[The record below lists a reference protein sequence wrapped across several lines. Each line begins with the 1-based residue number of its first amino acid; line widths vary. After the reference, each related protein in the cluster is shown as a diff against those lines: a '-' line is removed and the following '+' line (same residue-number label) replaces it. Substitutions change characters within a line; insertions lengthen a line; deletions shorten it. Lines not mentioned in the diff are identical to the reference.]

1 MGQSVAFPQNIINL
15 VGFAFPPA
23 RREAGAHGGHA
34 GGFAGFERRIAPGI
48 EPDKAA
54 GLMRDGVEG
63 AEERVEALGYVGGVE
78 GGLDGSSLEE

>member
-1 MGQSVAFPQNIINL
+1 MCQAVTLSQDIIDFVQSPLA
-15 VGFAFPPA
+15 PP
-23 RREAGAHGGHA
+23 RRQAGAHGGHA

-63 AEERVEALGYVGGVE
+63 AEQAVEALAEMGGVE
-78 GGLDGSSLEE
+78 GLVFGSEG

>member
-1 MGQSVAFPQNIINL
+1 MRQAVTFSQHVVDFVDIAL
-15 VGFAFPPA
+15 PPA
-23 RREAGAHGGHA
+23 RRQAGAHGGHA

-63 AEERVEALGYVGGVE
+63 AEQAVEALAEMGGVE
-78 GGLDGSSLEE
+78 GLVFGSEG